1 MDDEW
6 DKLPDGS
13 VQVALFAGYGV
24 AVAAPHAAAVRI
36 VYVRDA
42 EAAQADRREAFQVA
56 LTRVHLEDLGN
67 ALLAAAR
74 ELAVAQGASSES

>member
-1 MDDEW
+1 MEDEW
-6 DKLPDGS
+6 DRLPDGS

-36 VYVRDA
+36 LYVKDQ
-42 EAAQADRREAFQVA
+42 EAARADRREAVQIA

-74 ELAVAQGASSES
+74 ELAAA